1 MQFVF
6 VLWNFH
12 FLYVF
17 SKYVNTPCCTQTFVY
32 FTRFSLKP
40 FFSISNFDF
49 SWHLCIRYSDFSK
62 LSNLYFGVAL
72 WKAKINFFE
81 MISWK
86 LPSVCPTTICNVLF
100 LDRKAIVNSNA
111 VVSMEA
117 TTASRTST
125 RRHLKSQRHILIKI
139 NKDKPT
145 VLEVEVSEGTNG
157 ITNSKKCLMTEL

>member
-1 MQFVF
+1 MLHTRIVTYTIFE
-6 VLWNFH
+6 H
-12 FLYVF
+12 YI
-17 SKYVNTPCCTQTFVY
+17 FVY

-62 LSNLYFGVAL
+62 LSLLNFGVAL

-86 LPSVCPTTICNVLF
+86 LPSMSYYKETFNVLL
-100 LDRKAIVNSNA
+100 LDRNAIVNSNA
-111 VVSMEA
+111 VVNMEA
-117 TTASRTST
+117 TTASRSST